1 MAGELTGRGA
11 SLIFSA
17 PLPLVS
23 ALFSTRS
30 SDPTAAAMKRLFQAL
45 AIFVAVWVLG
55 SFLGV
60 MFDPARANIWTQSL
74 MWALLASVI
83 LAPVFIFIGTSPDS
97 QSSAPRSPQAEQSF
111 EVDERVDVNKKQEE
125 VTEQE
130 GWPYTS

>member
-1 MAGELTGRGA
+1 
-11 SLIFSA
+11 
-17 PLPLVS
+17 
-23 ALFSTRS
+23 
-30 SDPTAAAMKRLFQAL
+30 MKRLFQAL

-60 MFDPARANIWTQSL
+60 MFDPARANLWTQSL

-97 QSSAPRSPQAEQSF
+97 QSGASPSPQAEQPF

-125 VTEQE
+125 VTERE